1 MSTFSEHGSLR
12 ITSGA
17 IQATVPANDI
27 FVLFSFHSRLVPK
40 SEILITSSLDIRTLK
55 YDNQTSWYFWNTLLY
70 H

>member
-27 FVLFSFHSRLVPK
+27 LVLFSFHSLLVPK
-40 SEILITSSLDIRTLK
+40 SDIFAKSPLEMSTLEQNKDCQCLDLAIP
-55 YDNQTSWYFWNTLLY
+55 DN
-70 H
+70 